1 MGSNPIGHS
10 FKRDYGIEIL
20 PKISIIIAAYNVE
33 KYLPKCL
40 DSVCLQTLK
49 DIEIICINDGSKDKS
64 LDILNEYA
72 QKDSRIKVINQ
83 NNSGVA
89 KARNIGL
96 ANATGEYVQFIDG
109 DDWVNLN
116 LCEKVYNI
124 AENNNSDIVMF
135 NVAFYDNEKQQVTKG
150 RFFTTT
156 VWNNHVDENTPHTYK
171 DCKTIFYGNLSA
183 ANKLYRK
190 SFLDALEV
198 KFPENVRFE
207 DHLFHLETIFSAE
220 KVNILDE
227 QLYYYRQN
235 RKNSMMTTLKTT
247 KVVMDIFPIVDLVE
261 EMLKRI
267 NKYERNKYLFF
278 QFKYEALAHY
288 FMSINFFSK
297 PYYFAKMKTEF
308 EKLLVGDFDFGICKT
323 MSNYYNFTDV
333 LNYNWFSC
341 YVLKKVLDN
350 PNKEYRKKF
359 EPFKKAIESGFS
371 KVEL

>member
-89 KARNIGL
+89 TARNVGL

-135 NVAFYDNEKQQVTKG
+135 NVAFYDNKKQQVTKG

-156 VWNNHVDENTPHTYK
+156 VWNNHVDENTAHTYK

-341 YVLKKVLDN
+341 YVLKKVLDK

>member
-89 KARNIGL
+89 TARNVGL
-96 ANATGEYVQFIDG
+96 ANATGKYVQFIDG

-135 NVAFYDNEKQQVTKG
+135 NVAFYDNKKQQVTKG

-156 VWNNHVDENTPHTYK
+156 VWNNHVDENTAHTYK

-341 YVLKKVLDN
+341 YVLKKVLDK